1 MSSGN
6 FGGGSG
12 TSTDPYIVEDW
23 ADFAAITD
31 RTAYYK
37 LSVDLDANNRN
48 NGVWEPFEIVFK
60 SLDGDSHHIRNIYY
74 TGSGNA
80 ISVGTSGGGSLEVK
94 NIYFEQCVCPSG
106 NLIKTGGYAGTNHNT
121 FTRCKF
127 TVVALALFS
136 RGSSGTTN
144 LESCSI
150 SMRNGGLMNNSVS
163 LSGYDDAKRTSIR
176 FTNGIESNSSD
187 GASFRSFN
195 FQQCEIIGDINA
207 TSGTAYFS
215 GTNNSFVADFGGTLE
230 SATFANGDAN
240 QPTLFDIDKLGCT
253 PTGTGL
259 IAAHTNQCSTPA
271 NAEWLQAQ
279 GFPVIV
285 SENGSEVV

>member
-1 MSSGN
+1 MAGGN

-23 ADFAAITD
+23 DDFEAMTSRAH
-31 RTAYYK
+31 YK
-37 LSVDLDANNRN
+37 LSVDLDANDRN
-48 NGVWEPFEIVFK
+48 GGVWESVGIVFA
-60 SLDGDSHHIRNIYY
+60 SLDGDSHRIRNIYY
-74 TGSGNA
+74 TGSNHA
-80 ISVGTSGGGSLEVK
+80 ISVGTAGGGSLEVK
-94 NIYFEQCVCPSG
+94 DVYFEQCVCPSG
-106 NLIKTGGYAGTNHNT
+106 SLIKTGGYAATNHNT
-121 FTRCKF
+121 FTRCEF
-127 TVVALALFS
+127 TVVATALFS
-136 RGSSGTTN
+136 RGSSGTTD

-150 SMRNGGLMNNSVS
+150 SIRNGGLMKNSLS
-163 LSGYDDAKRTSIR
+163 ISGYDNAQRTSIR

-187 GASFRSFN
+187 GASFRSFEFN
-195 FQQCEIIGDINA
+195 QCEIIGDINA
-207 TSGTAYFS
+207 TAGTAYFS
-215 GTNNSFVADFGGTLE
+215 GTNNSFVADFRGTLE

>member
-1 MSSGN
+1 MAGGN

-12 TSTDPYIVEDW
+12 TSSDPYIVEDW
-23 ADFAAITD
+23 ADFAAMTD
-31 RTAYYK
+31 ETKHYK
-37 LSVDLDANNRN
+37 LSTDIDANDRN
-48 NGVWEPFEIVFK
+48 GGVWEPLGIAFK
-60 SLDGDSHHIRNIYY
+60 SLDGDSHHIRNINY
-74 TGSGNA
+74 TGSDYAMTIGNG
-80 ISVGTSGGGSLEVK
+80 ISDSLEVK
-94 NIYFEQCVCPSG
+94 DIYFEQCVCPSG
-106 NLIKTGGYAGTNHNT
+106 SLIWSYGSAATVSNT

-127 TVVALALFS
+127 TVVASALFS
-136 RGSSGTTN
+136 SSSGKTY

-150 SMRNGGLMNNSVS
+150 SIRNGGLMKNSDMMNR
-163 LSGYDDAKRTSIR
+163 GNDAKRTSIR
-176 FTNGIESNSSD
+176 FTNGIESNSSE
-187 GASFRSFN
+187 GASFGSFN
-195 FQQCEIIGDINA
+195 FHQCEIIGDINA
-207 TSGTAYFS
+207 TAGTAYFS
-215 GTNNSFVADFGGTLE
+215 GTNNSFVADFHGTLE